1 MFNHRRVRTAVVL
14 VISWVVMTGV
24 ERVVEHAPWQSAVL
38 RGLLWAGVVA
48 GAWWF
53 SEWTQVRP
61 VRARRPEEVAVDD
74 ERSPH

>member
-24 ERVVEHAPWQSAVL
+24 ERVVEHNPWGSALL
-38 RGLLWAGVVA
+38 RGLVWAGVVT
-48 GAWWF
+48 GVWWF
-53 SEWTQVRP
+53 SEWTQVQRP
-61 VRARRPEEVAVDD
+61 QPRPEESVTSD